1 LDNPL
6 RLTFILCV
14 AGIVMILLSGI
25 FRGIVFLDSFDNDPE
40 IFFMIIEIFSAI
52 GLACISIGLLL
63 GALMREELS
72 DTIRTGL
79 LIAAGIIIGFWA
91 TGGFISF
98 PWYL

>member
-1 LDNPL
+1 M
-6 RLTFILCV
+6 TFILCL

-25 FRGIVFLDSFDNDPE
+25 FRGIVFLDAFDNDPE
-40 IFFMIIEIFSAI
+40 VFFTMIEIFSAI
-52 GLACISIGLLL
+52 GLACLSIGLLL

-72 DTIRTGL
+72 DTLRTGL